1 MQKRSETVYA
11 NLFWLISGFLVWL
24 LLVPLA
30 LISLLVMLL
39 KGLGQLVFDLPQ
51 QNLVPTQRNS
61 QTNPDSQLDSELK
74 QLFTSVL
81 IKVVI
86 EVPAFLA
93 AVISLQPKRVL
104 QVPTQKLNS
113 QVTDPIDLPT
123 EE

>member
-24 LLVPLA
+24 LLVPLV

-39 KGLGQLVFDLPQ
+39 KRLGQLVFDLPQ

>member
-24 LLVPLA
+24 LLVPLV